1 LPLGDGWLGRSI
13 YGETSAFILNG
24 HPEATKKP
32 ISIKK
37 SLVSG
42 IAIPRDAYI

>member
-1 LPLGDGWLGRSI
+1 MAGKVN
-13 YGETSAFILNG
+13 YGETSALIVNS

-37 SLVSG
+37 VLL
-42 IAIPRDAYI
+42 AE